1 MRPLGAFRFI
11 RTLINNGRIVMRA
24 PPFTG
29 SFTDPRPFLVRS
41 GIHLRTSLPCENSRE
56 PGGWRKGGGWRKK
69 LLENLELESP
79 EIFEE
84 NLSPPF
90 EMELNRNRSFSPPPP
105 PPYRNI
111 PCCSCG
117 LSRKNF
123 VEISMKF
130 GRRNPLPDE
139 MSFHEDK
146 SPSP

>member
-69 LLENLELESP
+69 LLENLELESA

-90 EMELNRNRSFSPPPP
+90 EMELNRNRSFSSP
-105 PPYRNI
+105 
-111 PCCSCG
+111 SSSSS
-117 LSRKNF
+117 LSQYSLLFLRI
-123 VEISMKF
+123 VSQKF
-130 GRRNPLPDE
+130 RRNFDE
-139 MSFHEDK
+139 IWKEK
-146 SPSP
+146 SPPRRDELPRG